1 MAESIAQIKNLSHRY
16 SRDWAIK
23 NISFEISNKG
33 ILGLLG
39 SNGAGK
45 STTMNILCGV
55 INQTEG
61 EAYIDGINVRENPVE
76 AKRLIGFLP
85 QKAPLH
91 LELTVDEYLTHCAH
105 MRSIPSHEIKSALE
119 YAKAKCGIT
128 HFSKR
133 VLSNLSGGYQQRV
146 GLAQAII
153 HNPKLVVLDEPTNGL
168 DPNQILEVRKLIKQI
183 AEERAV
189 ILSTHILPEVQAT
202 CDNIVMIENGQ
213 VVFEDTLHAFNN
225 YIEPDTLIMEME
237 NPPTK
242 GELLGIKGI
251 TGVEFVNKTMV
262 RLTFNSDPN
271 ITQRLIKTSVENGW
285 PLSEIYLEK
294 ASLDGVFAQLSVT
307 PQQERAEYEAR
318 QKNNKTT
325 I

>member
-1 MAESIAQIKNLSHRY
+1 MTKIIAQIKNLSHRY
-16 SRDWAIK
+16 TKDWAVK
-23 NISFEISNKG
+23 NISFDITEKG

-61 EAYIDGINVRENPVE
+61 EVFIDGINVRENPVE
-76 AKRLIGFLP
+76 AKKLIGFLP

-105 MRSIPSHEIKSALE
+105 MRSIPKSEIKDALE
-119 YAKAKCGIT
+119 LAKAKCGIT

-168 DPNQILEVRKLIKQI
+168 DPNQILEVRKLIKEI
-183 AEERAV
+183 AQDRSV
-189 ILSTHILPEVQAT
+189 ILSTHILSEVQAT
-202 CDNIVMIENGQ
+202 CDNIIMVEHGNI
-213 VVFEDTLHAFNN
+213 VFADTMHAFNN
-225 YIEPDTLIMEME
+225 YIEPDTLIIEME
-237 NPPTK
+237 AKPPVEALYEIDGVSK
-242 GELLGIKGI
+242 
-251 TGVEFVNKTMV
+251 VEFITDTKI
-262 RLTFNSDPN
+262 RIHFNSGPD
-271 ITQRLIKTSVENGW
+271 ITKSIIQTCVSKGW
-285 PLSEIYLEK
+285 PLTEIYLEK
-294 ASLDGVFAQLSVT
+294 SSLDGIFAQLSKKQT
-307 PQQERAEYEAR
+307 P
-318 QKNNKTT
+318 TL
-325 I
+325 